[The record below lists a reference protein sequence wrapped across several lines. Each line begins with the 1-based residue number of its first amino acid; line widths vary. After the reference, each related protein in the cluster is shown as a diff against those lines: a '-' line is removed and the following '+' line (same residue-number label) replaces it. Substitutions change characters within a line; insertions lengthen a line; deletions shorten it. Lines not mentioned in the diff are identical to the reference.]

1 MINEDIIATFDSR
14 KLETTA
20 KSVEVRFEETCHSSV
35 VTLCDAELYDQDYQH
50 QCRDIVQ
57 ETCTRDPVLSST
69 TPAVTVKYPEP
80 VLFCAELHIN
90 VPKIQCQVREII

>member
-1 MINEDIIATFDSR
+1 MINEDIIEMFDSR

-20 KSVEVRFEETCHSSV
+20 KSVEVWFEETCHSSV
-35 VTLCDAELYDQDYQH
+35 VTLCDAENFDHDYQH

-69 TPAVTVKYPEP
+69 TPAVTGKYPEP
-80 VLFCAELHIN
+80 VLFCAELHIS
-90 VPKIQCQVREII
+90 VPKLQCQVIEII

>member
-1 MINEDIIATFDSR
+1 MINEDIIEMFDRR

-35 VTLCDAELYDQDYQH
+35 VTLCDAELYDHDQH

-80 VLFCAELHIN
+80 VLFCAELHIS